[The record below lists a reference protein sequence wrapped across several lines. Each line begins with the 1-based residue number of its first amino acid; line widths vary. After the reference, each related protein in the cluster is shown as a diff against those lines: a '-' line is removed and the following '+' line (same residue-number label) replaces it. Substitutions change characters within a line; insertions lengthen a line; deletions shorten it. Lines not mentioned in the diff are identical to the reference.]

1 MAKLKLKIKGMHCP
15 SCITLITEALEE
27 LGVKSK
33 IDLKTGNAELDFDEK
48 KVSKK
53 ELLETIKKEGYSVE

>member
-33 IDLKTGNAELDFDEK
+33 IDLKTGNAELDFDQN

-53 ELLETIKKEGYSVE
+53 ELLEIIKKEGYSAE